1 MAISYSPN
9 LYSGTLYQEIFQE
22 IFFANKTVRDGYVRL
37 IDNVKDATL
46 LTSLSSTTA
55 LKDYQ
60 AEPTTSTSLTPSDTS
75 LAPVQVML
83 YEEFDPNVLRGSR
96 FAVDM
101 AAGSFNMMSNEFDRA
116 IMEHFAGKFGQAIER
131 AIWQNVKTADKT
143 AVAASGTLNADVKRG
158 IGQSD
163 ALVSVNGLWAKATFT
178 SAIAA
183 TTVKIASKSTDVA
196 TAFANLLSTCPTE
209 SVMREDFT
217 IFAPHAY
224 YQAIL
229 AKNSAETYRDKFV
242 VIPETKEVFYQGIP
256 VKFVPLTYTTT
267 TAAACLIA
275 GPANDLVVGADLFSD
290 SGIVEI
296 GKKFNYGDTMFVKA
310 KFSLDTAVMFPQNF
324 TVQCNY

>member
-37 IDNVKDATL
+37 IDNVKDQTI
-46 LTSLSSTTA
+46 LTSLSSNTA
-55 LKDYQ
+55 LKDYE
-60 AEPTTSTSLTPSDTS
+60 AVPTTSTSLTPSDTA

-116 IMEHFAGKFGQAIER
+116 VMEHFAGKMGQSIER
-131 AIWQNVKTADKT
+131 AIWQNVKSADKT
-143 AVAASGTLNADVKRG
+143 SVAGSSLNADVKRG
-158 IGQSD
+158 IAQSD
-163 ALVSVNGLWAKATFT
+163 AVVTMNGLWAKATFT

-183 TTVKIASKSTDVA
+183 TNVKIATKNTDVA

-209 SVMREDFT
+209 AVMREDFT

-229 AKNSAETYRDKFV
+229 AKNSAASYRDVFT

>member
-37 IDNVKDATL
+37 IDNVKDATI

-116 IMEHFAGKFGQAIER
+116 VMEHFAGKMGQSIER
-131 AIWQNVKTADKT
+131 AIWQNVKSADKT
-143 AVAASGTLNADVKRG
+143 SVAASALNADVKRG
-158 IGQSD
+158 IAQSD
-163 ALVSVNGLWAKATFT
+163 AVVTMNGLWAKATFT

-183 TTVKIASKSTDVA
+183 AGSIIATKSTDVA
-196 TAFANLLSTCPTE
+196 TAFANLLAACP
-209 SVMREDFT
+209 SSAVMREDFT
-217 IFAPHAY
+217 IFAPLQY

-229 AKNSAETYRDKFV
+229 AKNSSATYRDVFT

-256 VKFVPLTYTTT
+256 VKFVPLTYTTA

-310 KFSLDTAVMFPQNF
+310 KFSLDTAVMFPANF

>member
-1 MAISYSPN
+1 MALTYSPN

-37 IDNVKDATL
+37 IDNVKDATI
-46 LTSLSSTTA
+46 LTSMSSTTA
-55 LKDYQ
+55 IKDYQ
-60 AEPTTSTSLTPSDTS
+60 AEPTTSTALTPSDTS

-83 YEEFDPNVLRGSR
+83 YEEFDPNTLRGSR

-101 AAGSFNMMSNEFDRA
+101 APGSFNMISNEFERA
-116 IMEHFAGKFGQAIER
+116 VMEHFAGKFGSSIER

-143 AVAASGTLNADVKRG
+143 AVAAAGSLNADVKRG
-158 IGQSD
+158 WSQSD
-163 ALVSVNGLWAKATFT
+163 ALVSMNGLWGKATIT
-178 SAIAA
+178 AAIAA
-183 TTVKIASKSTDVA
+183 TGVKIATKNTDVA

-209 SVMREDFT
+209 AVMREDFT
-217 IFAPHAY
+217 IFAPREY
-224 YQAIL
+224 YQVIL
-229 AKNSAETYRDKFV
+229 AKNSASTYRDVFT

-256 VKFVPLTYTTT
+256 VKFVPLTYTTA

-290 SGIVEI
+290 TNTIEI
-296 GKKFNYGDTMFVKA
+296 GKKYNYADTMFVKA
-310 KFSLDTAVMFPQNF
+310 KFSLDTAVMFPANF

>member
-37 IDNVKDATL
+37 IDNVKDATI

-116 IMEHFAGKFGQAIER
+116 VMEHFAGKMGQSIER
-131 AIWQNVKTADKT
+131 AIWQNVKSADKT
-143 AVAASGTLNADVKRG
+143 AVAASALNADVKRG
-158 IGQSD
+158 IAQSD
-163 ALVSVNGLWAKATFT
+163 AVVTMNGLWAKATFT

-183 TTVKIASKSTDVA
+183 AGSIIATKNTDVA
-196 TAFANLLSTCPTE
+196 TAFANLLAACP
-209 SVMREDFT
+209 SSAVMREDFT
-217 IFAPHAY
+217 IFAPLQY

-229 AKNSAETYRDKFV
+229 AKNSSATYRDVFT

-256 VKFVPLTYTTT
+256 VKFVPLTYTTA

-310 KFSLDTAVMFPQNF
+310 KFSLDTAVMFPANF